1 MTTGYE
7 MNSIGQ
13 STERRGPSPD
23 DGEHAAVAQHDMRA
37 RAYNLWLSLRSDPRF
52 AYEGRL
58 VALDGTS
65 PETIDDLLF
74 LVREQGVGVSWYV
87 RPDDETVLTEKL
99 RSMGYV
105 TDRWDQYFGAAD
117 AVQTSEDLCAETALP
132 EGYEAGEVGADTPD
146 ATIAEFA
153 GVGAEQGVMVP
164 VDHVVRGQ
172 TRPAVAMYVT
182 GPDGKIGAI
191 AGSVLAHHRDSPL
204 ATSAW
209 WGMLCTHPA
218 HRGKGLSKILGAM
231 TIQAMAARH
240 GATSFYT
247 GVRHDNPVSQ
257 TVCTRLGV
265 RRTEYAVLMALSPEL
280 AGGGPLTR

>member
-1 MTTGYE
+1 MSSARQT
-7 MNSIGQ
+7 
-13 STERRGPSPD
+13 TERQGAPPEKNGYASPAQRGL
-23 DGEHAAVAQHDMRA
+23 QT
-37 RAYNLWLSLRSDPRF
+37 RAYELWQSVRSDPRY

-58 VALDGTS
+58 VALDGTN
-65 PETIDDLLF
+65 PDTIEDLLF

-99 RSMGYV
+99 RSMGYA
-105 TDRWDQYFGAAD
+105 TDRWDHYSGAAD
-117 AVQTSEDLCAETALP
+117 AVRASEQLCREMTLP
-132 EGYEAGEVGADTPD
+132 NGYDVGEVNPDTPD
-146 ATIAEFA
+146 AIITEFA
-153 GVGAEQGVMVP
+153 GAGAEQGVMVP
-164 VDHVVRGQ
+164 AAHVMRGR

-182 GPDGKIGAI
+182 GPDRKIVAI

-204 ATSAW
+204 AASAW

-231 TIQAMAARH
+231 TIRAMAGRH

-247 GVRHDNPVSQ
+247 GVRRDNAVSQ
-257 TVCTRLGV
+257 TVCMRLGV
-265 RRTEYAVLMALSPEL
+265 RRTEYTVLMALSPEF

>member
-1 MTTGYE
+1 MSS
-7 MNSIGQ
+7 NGQ
-13 STERRGPSPD
+13 TTERREPSPEN
-23 DGEHAAVAQHDMRA
+23 GEHASLAQQDMRA
-37 RAYNLWLSLRSDPRF
+37 RAYDLWLSVRSDPRF

-65 PETIDDLLF
+65 PDTIDDLLF

-87 RPDDETVLTEKL
+87 KADDEIALTEKL
-99 RSMGYV
+99 RSMNYG

-117 AVQTSEDLCAETALP
+117 AVHASEQLCADMALP
-132 EGYEAGEVGADTPD
+132 ERYEVGEIGADTPD
-146 ATIAEFA
+146 AIIAEFA
-153 GVGAEQGVMVP
+153 SVGAEQGVMVP
-164 VDHVVRGQ
+164 ADHVMRGQ

-182 GPDGKIGAI
+182 GPDGKIVAI
-191 AGSVLAHHRDSPL
+191 AGSVLAHNQDSPL

-231 TIQAMAARH
+231 TIQAMATRH

-247 GVRHDNPVSQ
+247 GVRHDNAVSQ
-257 TVCTRLGV
+257 AVCVRLGV
-265 RRTEYAVLMALSPEL
+265 RRTEYTVLMALSPEL

>member
-1 MTTGYE
+1 M
-7 MNSIGQ
+7 S
-13 STERRGPSPD
+13 STRETSERPGALPEKDGHASPAQRGM
-23 DGEHAAVAQHDMRA
+23 QA
-37 RAYNLWLSLRSDPRF
+37 RAYDLWLSVRSDPRF

-58 VALDGTS
+58 IALDGTS
-65 PETIDDLLF
+65 PDNIDDLLF
-74 LVREQGVGVSWYV
+74 LVREQGFGVSWYV
-87 RPDDETVLTEKL
+87 KRDDETVLTEKL
-99 RSMGYV
+99 RSMGCA
-105 TDRWDQYFGAAD
+105 TDWWDQYFGAAD
-117 AVQTSEDLCAETALP
+117 AVHMSEDLCAETALP
-132 EGYEAGEVGADTPD
+132 EGYKAGEVGADTPNS
-146 ATIAEFA
+146 TIAEFA

-164 VDHVVRGQ
+164 VDHVMRGQ

-182 GPDGKIGAI
+182 GPDGKIVAI
-191 AGSVLAHHRDSPL
+191 AGSVLAHHQDSPL

-231 TIQAMAARH
+231 TIRAMAARH

-265 RRTEYAVLMALSPEL
+265 RRTEYAVLMALGPEL